1 MNQDILDQNNL
12 ADEETEKNP
21 TVDKEDKRTESS
33 SSEDKA
39 PPPNKKGNQ
48 VFYHQCTNLIKKTVT
63 MTMKKLNKWI
73 ILTMKKIM
81 MIKKKLKLVN

>member
-21 TVDKEDKRTESS
+21 TINKEDKQTESS
-33 SSEDKA
+33 GSEDKA

-63 MTMKKLNKWI
+63 MTKKLNKWI
-73 ILTMKKIM
+73 IVTMKKIM
-81 MIKKKLKLVN
+81 MIKKKIKLVN